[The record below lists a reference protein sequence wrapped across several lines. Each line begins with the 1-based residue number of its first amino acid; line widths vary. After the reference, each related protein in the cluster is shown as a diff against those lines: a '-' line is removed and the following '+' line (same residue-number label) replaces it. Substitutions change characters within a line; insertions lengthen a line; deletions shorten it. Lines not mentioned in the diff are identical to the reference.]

1 MSSGFVSGGTI
12 DNPVERD
19 DEWLQAQKELDSKR
33 LREKE
38 EKAQAGGKSLFETLQ
53 ANKAAKQEA
62 FEESIKLKNQFRSL
76 DEHEAEF
83 LDSVLNTTRAKEDAL
98 RRETSEQLES
108 FRKQQEQAQKPELAE
123 GQGGSPVTEQ
133 EHWVAGPRKRKREKD
148 VIPGVK
154 LRKSSSGAQNKSDSN
169 FERLKE
175 GSLEET
181 PPGSSESAAK
191 STDAQSQKNKP
202 ESSPLGSS
210 TNPIR
215 ELQTSKSQPAT
226 SEKLPAA
233 SSTGLGLGDYSS
245 DEAD

>member
-19 DEWLQAQKELDSKR
+19 DEWLQAQKELDAKR
-33 LREKE
+33 LHEKE
-38 EKAQAGGKSLFETLQ
+38 QKAQPGGKTLFEALQ

-108 FRKQQEQAQKPELAE
+108 FRKQQEQAQKSELGE
-123 GQGGSPVTEQ
+123 GRGGSPVTEQ

-154 LRKSSSGAQNKSDSN
+154 LRKSSSGAQNKSDNNS
-169 FERLKE
+169 ERPKE
-175 GSLEET
+175 GGLEGT
-181 PPGSSESAAK
+181 PPGSSGSAAK
-191 STDAQSQKNKP
+191 STDAQDLKNKA
-202 ESSPLGSS
+202 ESSPSKPS
-210 TNPIR
+210 TKQTR
-215 ELQTSKSQPAT
+215 GLQSLKSQPAT
-226 SEKLPAA
+226 SEKLSAA
-233 SSTGLGLGDYSS
+233 NTTGLGLGDYSS
-245 DEAD
+245 DEGD